1 MPDVRPPSEKVTG
14 RDAQQLRKLVDLE
27 QRKLTADRAVLLLAG
42 EQEEVDS
49 LLVRAETYNHK
60 GASAAELRV
69 AVRDLRR
76 VLQISSGTDGQA
88 KLLKIVEDKLRA
100 RIKADVAAAR

>member
-1 MPDVRPPSEKVTG
+1 
-14 RDAQQLRKLVDLE
+14 
-27 QRKLTADRAVLLLAG
+27 
-42 EQEEVDS
+42 
-49 LLVRAETYNHK
+49 
-60 GASAAELRV
+60 
-69 AVRDLRR
+69 VRDLRR